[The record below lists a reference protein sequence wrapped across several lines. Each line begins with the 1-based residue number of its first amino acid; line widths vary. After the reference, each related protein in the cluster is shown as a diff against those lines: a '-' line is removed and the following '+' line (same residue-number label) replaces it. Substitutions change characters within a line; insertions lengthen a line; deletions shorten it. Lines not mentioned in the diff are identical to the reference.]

1 MLFKLFDPIKFEKF
15 GPIETGLPISFLEL
29 IFALDE
35 MFHCL
40 VELNIDIFYF
50 TFDLSWSEWG
60 ILLHGGILLFILR
73 SVEFKGW
80 SKRLRHLSSKHC

>member
-50 TFDLSWSEWG
+50 TFDLS
-60 ILLHGGILLFILR
+60 
-73 SVEFKGW
+73 
-80 SKRLRHLSSKHC
+80 